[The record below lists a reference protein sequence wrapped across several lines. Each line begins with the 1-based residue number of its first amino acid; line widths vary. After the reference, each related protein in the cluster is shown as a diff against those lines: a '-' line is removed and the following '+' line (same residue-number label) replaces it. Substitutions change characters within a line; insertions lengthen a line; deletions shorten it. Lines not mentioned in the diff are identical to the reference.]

1 MGCHTWDPSK
11 SHGHIFAGPTWAAT
25 PGAQKDAHMKPS
37 WVPQALAD
45 WGSIGAFLRFNVSGL
60 MQENL
65 IWLGFCIKYLSGLV
79 RTVIKVGQVNRLVS
93 TGCL

>member
-37 WVPQALAD
+37 WVPQAHAD
-45 WGSIGAFLRFNVSGL
+45 WEV
-60 MQENL
+60 
-65 IWLGFCIKYLSGLV
+65 CH
-79 RTVIKVGQVNRLVS
+79 LVS
-93 TGCL
+93 RSRYYSTVNPKVMEEPNSKS

>member
-37 WVPQALAD
+37 WVPQAHAD
-45 WGSIGAFLRFNVSGL
+45 WDSTPFWDYYSEPLDLSCLLVILRS
-60 MQENL
+60 QS
-65 IWLGFCIKYLSGLV
+65 CD
-79 RTVIKVGQVNRLVS
+79 
-93 TGCL
+93 

>member
-37 WVPQALAD
+37 WVPLALAD
-45 WGSIGAFLRFNVSGL
+45 WGMLYVAIFVLFLMGNLNMIFQRIKRFFRG
-60 MQENL
+60 
-65 IWLGFCIKYLSGLV
+65 IV
-79 RTVIKVGQVNRLVS
+79 REVFVKKESDFRH
-93 TGCL
+93 